1 MTKVERDF
9 VMLEMGR
16 YWHYKR
22 LLEEQRE
29 QILDGSPCPDGQP
42 GGSSVANPTERKAM
56 QLTALGISVM
66 AQRVEAVD
74 RALGRLGEEYRGV
87 FELLFLEGEVRE
99 RIWEEKLHLS
109 SRTVLRRRKRL
120 VETCAVE
127 MGIGMME

>member
-74 RALGRLGEEYRGV
+74 RALGRLGEEERKL
-87 FELLFLEGEVRE
+87 FRLIFLEGKS
-99 RIWEEKLHLS
+99 EKEICHQLFLS
-109 SRTVLRRRKRL
+109 DATFYRKKNAL
-120 VETCAVE
+120 VCCCAQE
-127 MGIGMME
+127 MGILG